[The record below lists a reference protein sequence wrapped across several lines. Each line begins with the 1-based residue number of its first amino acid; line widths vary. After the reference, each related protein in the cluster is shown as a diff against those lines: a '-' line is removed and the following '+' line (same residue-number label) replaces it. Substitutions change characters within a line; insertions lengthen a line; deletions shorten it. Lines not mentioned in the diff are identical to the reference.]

1 MIAGPTQFGDS
12 FGFARG
18 SGRAHLGTD
27 ILAPAGNLIYAVADG
42 RITKIYADYPGS
54 LAGNGVQLTT
64 ADGTYYFYAHMTGI
78 NTGIAVGVPVKAGQ
92 IIGTVGKTGN
102 TNTNHLHFEVHPK
115 GGSAINAYPLLK
127 AIDACSV
134 TDPLPQT

>member
-1 MIAGPTQFGDS
+1 MYDHLAGRT
-12 FGFARG
+12 
-18 SGRAHLGTD
+18 
-27 ILAPAGNLIYAVADG
+27 
-42 RITKIYADYPGS
+42 

-92 IIGTVGKTGN
+92 ILGTIGATGD

-115 GGSAINAYPLLK
+115 GGTAINSYPLLK
-127 AIDACSV
+127 AINACNV
-134 TDPLPQT
+134 TDPLPQP